1 MCCFTSPWIT
11 KRCLSG
17 SISVSPPRAIT
28 KCRPFGVIVPLRRWC
43 GVLAALPRGSSLGLL
58 SVRTTFCSNFD
69 GWPYGGIGTP
79 GARLQG
85 PFVSGSAA
93 ALVSAEPPVVIAP
106 AKTMPCPSNARRS
119 SKPLPATGSSG
130 GDALPSLRRLRMLMV
145 LSPLTMVDDFGTYL
159 FRRLLKKARSNLTS
173 VQSSSQSRLPKGP
186 LNEPGPPHPPWSILC
201 RANISQKEELMKA
214 NSKTKAVAL
223 VGVALGAL
231 VMVVSGI
238 VTALAQDTVRV
249 RGTIERFDGS
259 TYLVKARD
267 GAELKVA
274 LADNP
279 QIAGVVKASLS
290 NIKQGS
296 FVGVTA
302 MPRADGSQSALE
314 VHIFPEA
321 MRGTGEG
328 HYPWDLRPQSTMTN
342 ANVEQVVTAVDGQ
355 TLTLKYKDGE
365 KKIFVPANTPI
376 VVYVPGDKSD
386 LKPGAKVF
394 IAAIKQPD
402 GTLQG
407 RAWRIGRDG
416 VTPPM

>member
-1 MCCFTSPWIT
+1 MEANYKMTI
-11 KRCLSG
+11 
-17 SISVSPPRAIT
+17 
-28 KCRPFGVIVPLRRWC
+28 
-43 GVLAALPRGSSLGLL
+43 AAL
-58 SVRTTFCSNFD
+58 
-69 GWPYGGIGTP
+69 
-79 GARLQG
+79 A
-85 PFVSGSAA
+85 
-93 ALVSAEPPVVIAP
+93 
-106 AKTMPCPSNARRS
+106 
-119 SKPLPATGSSG
+119 
-130 GDALPSLRRLRMLMV
+130 
-145 LSPLTMVDDFGTYL
+145 
-159 FRRLLKKARSNLTS
+159 
-173 VQSSSQSRLPKGP
+173 
-186 LNEPGPPHPPWSILC
+186 
-201 RANISQKEELMKA
+201 
-214 NSKTKAVAL
+214 
-223 VGVALGAL
+223 GVALGAL
-231 VMVVSGI
+231 AMMVSGI
-238 VTALAQDTVRV
+238 TTALAQDTVRV
-249 RGTIERFDGS
+249 RGTIERIDGS
-259 TYLVKARD
+259 TYVIKARD
-267 GAELKVA
+267 GAELKVT

-290 NIKQGS
+290 EIKQGS

-302 MPRADGSQSALE
+302 MPQADGSQRALE

-376 VVYVPGDKSD
+376 VVYVQGDKSD

-407 RAWRIGRDG
+407 RAWRVGRDG